1 MLQLEK
7 ESASLKDITE
17 SKKRKCEFVSA
28 TDKLARLE
36 QALAVERQL
45 LRCKLEYENMSVEVK
60 VQPSHTQSAEIKF
73 MYKIMQFQVNLNNTT
88 TGHKLQG
95 MSNDTLNITSFLD
108 KCLRALFKNWEYAV
122 LSCIR
127 KLLKVCTCL
136 SQ

>member
-1 MLQLEK
+1 MIQLWK
-7 ESASLKDITE
+7 KITSLKDITE

-95 MSNDTLNITSFLD
+95 MSNDTLDITSFLD
-108 KCLRALFKNWEYAV
+108 KWLRALFKNWECVV
-122 LSCIR
+122 LSRVR
-127 KLLKVCTCL
+127 KLKDLYLFL
-136 SQ
+136 S